1 MEYEPVIGLEFHAQL
16 NTRSKQYCACPSVNA
31 HLLSEAN
38 KHVCPVCLGHPGVL
52 PVLNLESVVLAMMFG
67 LRVNGKIAQRSIFAR
82 KQYFYP
88 DLPKGY
94 QITQYQTPLVS
105 GGELEYRAAGKTK
118 MALLTRAHL
127 EEDTAKIFYQ
137 QAGGLLLDFNR
148 AGIPLLEIVTK
159 PCFTSAEEAVAFADE
174 LRKVLRILGVSEAS
188 MEDGSFRCE
197 PNISVRP
204 KGSNELRTKTEVKN
218 LNSFA
223 TMRKALEAEYTR
235 QVALYEAGG
244 EVLPCTSRWDDKD
257 CRTVPMRR
265 KETQSDYRYFDE
277 PDLPPLVL
285 YDALNDEA
293 SDRYSKTL
301 LSFSYQGQARK
312 FPVGTAMLTDFLH
325 SELSLQERDAVLLA
339 EDRASLELVL
349 GAGDVTKDY
358 ATATGIVL
366 NEIRPAILATP
377 VLSEKVDLTKVVIE
391 LSQLILGKITS
402 YSQMKTVLA
411 EVLSMSCSVNDAFNK
426 LGYGEQLGG
435 DSLVAVCIKVI
446 DANEKAVTDIRK
458 GKLAA
463 LQVLVGQVMKETKGK
478 AKPDEA
484 TAELKKQIG
493 I

>member
-16 NTRSKQYCACPSVNA
+16 KTRSKQYCACPSVNA

-52 PVLNLESVVLAMMFG
+52 PVLNRESVVLAIMFG
-67 LRVNGKIAQRSIFAR
+67 LRVKGNVAQRSIFAR

-105 GGELEYRAAGKTK
+105 GGELEYRAGGQAKT
-118 MALLTRAHL
+118 AVLSRAHL

-137 QAGGLLLDFNR
+137 PGGGLLLDFNR

-159 PCFTSAEEAVAFADE
+159 PCFTSASEAVAFADE
-174 LRKVLRILGVSEAS
+174 LRKVLRELGVSDAS

-204 KGSNELRTKTEVKN
+204 KGCSELRTKTEVKN

-223 TMRKALEAEYTR
+223 TMRKALEAEFSR
-235 QVALYEAGG
+235 QVALYEAGE
-244 EVLPCTSRWDDKD
+244 EVVPCTSRWDDKE
-257 CRTVPMRR
+257 CRTIPMRR
-265 KETQSDYRYFDE
+265 KETQADYRYFDE

-285 YDALNDEA
+285 DEALNDEA
-293 SDRYSKTL
+293 SGRYGNTVVSIN
-301 LSFSYQGQARK
+301 YQRQERK
-312 FPVGTAMLTDFLH
+312 FPVGTSMLTDFLF
-325 SELSLQERDAVLLA
+325 SELGLQERDALLLA
-339 EDRASLELVL
+339 EDRESLGIVISA
-349 GAGDVTKDY
+349 GADTGDYIT
-358 ATATGIVL
+358 TAGIVL
-366 NEIRPAILATP
+366 NEIRPALQANPALGGELDLA
-377 VLSEKVDLTKVVIE
+377 KVASE
-391 LSQLILGKITS
+391 LSRLILGKKAS
-402 YSQMKTVLA
+402 YSQMKAVFA
-411 EVLSMSCSVNDAFNK
+411 EVLSTSCSVGDAFNK
-426 LGYGEQLGG
+426 LGYSEQLGG
-435 DSLVAVCIKVI
+435 DSLVAVCANVIK
-446 DANEKAVTDIRK
+446 ANEKAVTDIRK

-484 TAELKKQIG
+484 ATEIKKQIG